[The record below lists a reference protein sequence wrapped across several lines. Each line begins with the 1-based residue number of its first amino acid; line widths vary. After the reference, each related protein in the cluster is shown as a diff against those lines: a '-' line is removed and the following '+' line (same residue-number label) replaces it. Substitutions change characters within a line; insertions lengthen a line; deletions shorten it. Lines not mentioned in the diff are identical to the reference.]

1 MEVNSLNLVEVGN
14 LAIGLGTFFLAG
26 AVLYVNN
33 RNTKKNQRIHLA
45 DKRSKWV
52 EEFRI
57 QLSSFM
63 TELNQIYRSQLTG
76 VKFPSNEAVRPLYNS
91 MNMITLL
98 VNEDDVNSKIL
109 LEDLG
114 EILEMVLKEKK
125 DYGYLTP
132 KIFET
137 AKKITDKEWG
147 LIKNL
152 ED

>member
-1 MEVNSLNLVEVGN
+1 
-14 LAIGLGTFFLAG
+14 
-26 AVLYVNN
+26 
-33 RNTKKNQRIHLA
+33 
-45 DKRSKWV
+45 
-52 EEFRI
+52 
-57 QLSSFM
+57 M